1 MKRQIIN
8 ISLCLF
14 VTVFLVMMDTQIAHA
29 QTEIMSGDVSGTLTL
44 SKSPYHING
53 AITIPNGETLIIEP
67 GVDII
72 FTGHFKFNVQG
83 RLLAIGT
90 KEDRITF
97 TSQDTSMGWH
107 GIRFCKTFSTN
118 DSSKIIFCNLR
129 YGKAVGS
136 SNDDKRGGSIFVK
149 SFSKVLISHC
159 IITNNRTV
167 GGKLTGGAG
176 IFLDSSSVKIMNNSI
191 SSNNAM
197 GGHGGGIFVI
207 NSNSKP
213 VIANN
218 IIFNNRAFGGG
229 GIACYLCNPILIN
242 NTITNNGLCDHG
254 GGIDCIQCS
263 PTLINTILYGNT
275 AGIGK
280 QVHVGSPAEPDFY
293 FCDIEGSKNAF
304 ARDHKPGG
312 NFDGGYEKNIDSK
325 PLFVDAVNGDYH
337 LSDFSPCIGAGVDTI
352 EINGIWYTAPQ
363 YDCEENL
370 KPAPADSNPDVGAF
384 ENIRGL
390 NKTFSNKKN

>member
-14 VTVFLVMMDTQIAHA
+14 VPVYLVMMDTEITHA

-107 GIRFCKTFSTN
+107 GIRFSKTFSTN

-129 YGKAVGS
+129 YGKTVGS

-207 NSNSKP
+207 N
-213 VIANN
+213 
-218 IIFNNRAFGGG
+218 
-229 GIACYLCNPILIN
+229 
-242 NTITNNGLCDHG
+242 
-254 GGIDCIQCS
+254 
-263 PTLINTILYGNT
+263 TILCGNT

-280 QVHVGSPAEPDFY
+280 QVHVGSPAEPNFY

-325 PLFVDAVNGDYH
+325 PLFMDAVNGDYH
-337 LSDFSPCIGAGVDTI
+337 LSDFSLCIGAGVVTI
-352 EINGIWYTAPQ
+352 EINGIWYTAPL
-363 YDCEENL
+363 YDCEGNL

-390 NKTFSNKKN
+390 NKIFSNKKN